1 MRKTCAA
8 VIVAAGSA
16 TRMQGIDKMLVP
28 LAGVPVVLRS
38 VRALAASDCIDSLV
52 IVTRT
57 ECMETLRTLCAEVSK
72 PVTVVAGGASRPES
86 VLAGLAALPEG
97 TELAAIHDGAR
108 PLVAQAVIAEAVEAA
123 ERCGAAEPAVPVHDT
138 IKQAENGL
146 VRATLER
153 KTLFAVQTPQV
164 FDVKLLKTVL
174 RAAMERGIAL
184 TDDCSA
190 VEAAGKP
197 VVLTQ
202 GCEEN
207 LKITTPVDL
216 TLAEAILKRRKT
228 MRIGHGYDVHRLTEG
243 RRLILG
249 GVEIPFE
256 RGLDGH
262 SDADV
267 LVHALMDALLG
278 AAGLRDIGVLFPDN
292 DPAYKNISSMLLL
305 DRVMLTLEHA
315 GYAVGNVDVT
325 VLAQR
330 PKLKDYIPVMRENL
344 ARAMKI
350 PLDCVNI
357 KATTEEGLGFTGS
370 GEGIACHAVCL
381 LER

>member
-108 PLVAQAVIAEAVEAA
+108 PLVTQAVIAEAVEAA
-123 ERCGAAEPAVPVHDT
+123 ERCGAAAPAVPVHDT
-138 IKQAENGL
+138 IKQAGNGL
-146 VRATLER
+146 VRATPER

>member
-97 TELAAIHDGAR
+97 MELAAIHDGAR
-108 PLVAQAVIAEAVEAA
+108 PLVTQTVIAEAVEAA
-123 ERCGAAEPAVPVHDT
+123 ERCGAAAPAVPVHDT

-146 VRATLER
+146 VRATPER

-243 RRLILG
+243 RKLILG

-330 PKLKDYIPVMRENL
+330 PKRKDYIPVMRENL

>member
-16 TRMQGIDKMLVP
+16 TRMRGIDKMLVP

-108 PLVAQAVIAEAVEAA
+108 PLVTQAVIAEAVEAA
-123 ERCGAAEPAVPVHDT
+123 GRCGAAAPAVPVHDT

-146 VRATLER
+146 VRATPER

-278 AAGLRDIGVLFPDN
+278 AAGLRDIGVLCPDN

>member
-8 VIVAAGSA
+8 VVVAAGSA
-16 TRMQGIDKMLVP
+16 TRMQGIDKMLAP

-38 VRALAASDCIDSLV
+38 VRALSASDCIDSLV

-72 PVTVVAGGASRPES
+72 PVTVVPGGASRPES

-108 PLVAQAVIAEAVEAA
+108 PLVTQAVIAEAVEAA
-123 ERCGAAEPAVPVHDT
+123 ERYGAAAPAVPVHDT

-146 VRATLER
+146 VRATPER

-305 DRVMLTLEHA
+305 DRVMQTLERA

-330 PKLKDYIPVMRENL
+330 PKLKNYIPVMRENL

>member
-28 LAGVPVVLRS
+28 LVGVPVVLRS

-108 PLVAQAVIAEAVEAA
+108 PLVTQAVIAEAVEAA
-123 ERCGAAEPAVPVHDT
+123 GRCGAAAPAVPVHDT

-146 VRATLER
+146 VRATPER

>member
-72 PVTVVAGGASRPES
+72 PVTIVAGGASRPES

-108 PLVAQAVIAEAVEAA
+108 PLVTQSVIAEAVEAA
-123 ERCGAAEPAVPVHDT
+123 GRCGAAAPAVPVHDT
-138 IKQAENGL
+138 IKQAENGI
-146 VRATLER
+146 VRATPER

-174 RAAMERGIAL
+174 RTAMERGIAL

-243 RRLILG
+243 RKLILG

-305 DRVMLTLEHA
+305 DRVMQTLEHA

>member
-38 VRALAASDCIDSLV
+38 VHALAASDCIDSLV

-108 PLVAQAVIAEAVEAA
+108 PLVTQAVIAEAVEAA
-123 ERCGAAEPAVPVHDT
+123 ERCGAAAPAVPVHDT

-146 VRATLER
+146 VRATPER

>member
-108 PLVAQAVIAEAVEAA
+108 PLVTQAVIAEAVEAA
-123 ERCGAAEPAVPVHDT
+123 GRCGAAAPAVPVHDT

-146 VRATLER
+146 VRATPER

-190 VEAAGKP
+190 VEAAGKA

>member
-38 VRALAASDCIDSLV
+38 VHALAASDCIDSLV

-108 PLVAQAVIAEAVEAA
+108 PLVTQAVIAEAVEAA
-123 ERCGAAEPAVPVHDT
+123 GRCGAAAPAVPVHDT

-146 VRATLER
+146 VRATPER

>member
-8 VIVAAGSA
+8 VVVAAGSA
-16 TRMQGIDKMLVP
+16 TRMQGIDKMLAP

-72 PVTVVAGGASRPES
+72 PVMVVAGGASRPES

-108 PLVAQAVIAEAVEAA
+108 PLVTQSVIAEAVEAA
-123 ERCGAAEPAVPVHDT
+123 GRCGAAAPAVPVHDT

-146 VRATLER
+146 VRATPER

-305 DRVMLTLEHA
+305 DRVMQTLERA

>member
-28 LAGVPVVLRS
+28 LAGVPVVLRA

-108 PLVAQAVIAEAVEAA
+108 PLVTQAVIAEAVEAA
-123 ERCGAAEPAVPVHDT
+123 ERCGAAAPAVPVHDT

-146 VRATLER
+146 VRATPER

-243 RRLILG
+243 RKLILG

-278 AAGLRDIGVLFPDN
+278 AAGLRDIGVMFPDN

-305 DRVMLTLEHA
+305 DRVMQTLERA

-330 PKLKDYIPVMRENL
+330 PKLKHYIPVMRENL

>member
-108 PLVAQAVIAEAVEAA
+108 PLVTQAVIAEAVEAA
-123 ERCGAAEPAVPVHDT
+123 GHCGAAAPAVPVHDT

-146 VRATLER
+146 VRATPER

-243 RRLILG
+243 RRLVLG

>member
-52 IVTRT
+52 LVTRA
-57 ECMETLRTLCAEVSK
+57 ELMETLRTLCAEVSK
-72 PVTVVAGGASRPES
+72 PVTIVAGGASRPES

-108 PLVAQAVIAEAVEAA
+108 PLVTQAVIAEAVEAA
-123 ERCGAAEPAVPVHDT
+123 GRCGAAAPAVPVHDT
-138 IKQAENGL
+138 IKQAENGI
-146 VRATLER
+146 VRATPER

-164 FDVKLLKTVL
+164 FDVRLLKTAL
-174 RAAMERGIAL
+174 RTAMERGIAL

-190 VEAAGKP
+190 VEAADKP

-305 DRVMLTLEHA
+305 DRVMQTLERA

-344 ARAMKI
+344 AYAMKI

>member
-16 TRMQGIDKMLVP
+16 TRMRGIDKMLVP

-108 PLVAQAVIAEAVEAA
+108 PLVTQAVIAEAVEAA
-123 ERCGAAEPAVPVHDT
+123 GRCGAAAPAVPVHDT

-146 VRATLER
+146 VRATPER

>member
-108 PLVAQAVIAEAVEAA
+108 PLVTQAVIAEAVEAA
-123 ERCGAAEPAVPVHDT
+123 ERCGAAAPAVPVHDT

-146 VRATLER
+146 VRATPER

-243 RRLILG
+243 RKLILG

>member
-72 PVTVVAGGASRPES
+72 PVTVVPGGASRPES

-108 PLVAQAVIAEAVEAA
+108 PLVTQAVIAEAVEAA
-123 ERCGAAEPAVPVHDT
+123 ERCGAAAPAVPVHDT

-146 VRATLER
+146 VRATPER

-164 FDVKLLKTVL
+164 FDVRLLKTVL

-305 DRVMLTLEHA
+305 DRVMQTLERA